1 LKEDQC
7 FIDNFLEPSN
17 PIDLDLEACE
27 RNEDI
32 NFIFVGFQISG
43 QVKHFY
49 LHDNCVNSVCVSK
62 FNLNLNFCDSLMIVG
77 GECRHWT
84 RSFWY
89 YCCSNFQ

>member
-1 LKEDQC
+1 LKEDQF

-17 PIDLDLEACE
+17 PVDLDLEACE

-49 LHDNCVNSVCVSK
+49 LHDDFVNSVGVSK
-62 FNLNLNFCDSLMIVG
+62 LNLNLNFCDSLDD
-77 GECRHWT
+77 CRW
-84 RSFWY
+84 
-89 YCCSNFQ
+89 